1 MANQQAARSAARR
14 YNVDEVINILF
25 ESDGSDAEMGIGD
38 SSGGETD
45 SDDDYEVSEA
55 EYIDF
60 EVGEDLAYF
69 MLLRNN
75 AVVM

>member
-1 MANQQAARSAARR
+1 MANQRGAARR

-45 SDDDYEVSEA
+45 SDDDYEVSEEE

-60 EVGEDLAYF
+60 EGGEDLAYF
-69 MLLRNN
+69 MLLHNI